1 MGIGVSVS
9 RGGAVKL
16 TPERRAALEYLS
28 DRPAK
33 DGRWVLVRDFYASE
47 FASLSKS
54 GHAEA
59 HILSANTALCR
70 ITPAGKQ
77 ALKDNT

>member
-1 MGIGVSVS
+1 MKM
-9 RGGAVKL
+9 KL
-16 TPERRAALEYLS
+16 TTEKRAALEYLS

-33 DGRWVLVRDFYASE
+33 DGGWVLVRGFYASE

-70 ITPAGKQ
+70 ITPPGLK
-77 ALKDNT
+77 ALREARDAE

>member
-1 MGIGVSVS
+1 MGIGISVG

-16 TPERRAALEYLS
+16 NPEKRAALEYLS

-33 DGRWVLVRDFYASE
+33 DGGWVLVRGFYASE

-77 ALKDNT
+77 ALKDSK

>member
-1 MGIGVSVS
+1 MT
-9 RGGAVKL
+9 RLTRL
-16 TPERRAALEYLS
+16 TPAQRAVLEYLS

-33 DGRWVLVRDFYASE
+33 DGGWVLVRDFYASE
-47 FASLSKS
+47 FAPLSKS